1 MDFGYSEE
9 QKALRDS
16 IVRFARAELNRDT
29 VERDREETF
38 SREIWRRC
46 GDIRLHGLSV
56 PLEYGG
62 AGLDALSTALAL
74 VKIVH
79 P

>member
-29 VERDREETF
+29 VERDR
-38 SREIWRRC
+38 
-46 GDIRLHGLSV
+46 
-56 PLEYGG
+56 
-62 AGLDALSTALAL
+62 
-74 VKIVH
+74 
-79 P
+79 